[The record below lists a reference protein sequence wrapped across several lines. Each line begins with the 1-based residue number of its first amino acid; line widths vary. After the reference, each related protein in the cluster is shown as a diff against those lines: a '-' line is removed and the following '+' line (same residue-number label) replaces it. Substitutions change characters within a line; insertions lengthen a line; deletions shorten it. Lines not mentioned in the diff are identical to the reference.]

1 MLIFQIKQDYSNMM
15 SFTIG
20 SSTNTTD
27 AGNGY
32 PLTNIDFNTNG
43 FYNTGNS
50 FDIGDV
56 SSTSRLFDGYI
67 HTPEGD
73 FAIQGPIF
81 NARQVLKDIEQ
92 YCRIAR
98 EKRST
103 DKAVDEAYRERER
116 AGDRFRNYGEEE
128 PVIKAIR
135 NLGEANSKSTYLEVE
150 LKNLAEKVA
159 VYR

>member
-1 MLIFQIKQDYSNMM
+1 MISPELSGQGLENAPE
-15 SFTIG
+15 TIPVEL
-20 SSTNTTD
+20 SYDLTD
-27 AGNGY
+27 LYGGNVEKR
-32 PLTNIDFNTNG
+32 
-43 FYNTGNS
+43 TGNS

-98 EKRST
+98 EKRSA